1 MVMNTKTVNYWRKPV
16 NEIPEI
22 GQEVL
27 AINKTG
33 QYRLARLTFGEAAR
47 AKFLRTYIT
56 WRTLPKPP
64 KGISEKRNAKRII

>member
-1 MVMNTKTVNYWRKPV
+1 MINNKVINYWRKPV

-27 AINKTG
+27 AINKNN
-33 QYRLARLTFGEAAR
+33 QYRLTRLTFGEAAR
-47 AKFLRTYIT
+47 AKFLRTYTT

-64 KGISEKRNAKRII
+64 KGIPEKRNAKRII